1 MAFHKNWE
9 GIVIKEVT
17 WWEAGRN
24 KNKRRESQS
33 ERSPTKRKRK
43 NISKPKK
50 SLKTSWP
57 LGASKIQCVILGSSL
72 TRRLQGSCHRSDSKR
87 TKGALSD
94 NVFISRLLLNFFID
108 IFLYTILFVI
118 IFLKWF
124 VCVCQCDRM
133 LLLLWAHIHNFHIF
147 QQTNCPV
154 GRDNAYYLRTAIT
167 MMMILT
173 ASSFFMIFI
182 ITVLLLNVCALIT
195 SWIFSE
201 VIIPWLTWQSLVS
214 KDHNAHFYSNHW
226 EKGQIKNLYSSNW
239 TKQK

>member
-1 MAFHKNWE
+1 M
-9 GIVIKEVT
+9 G
-17 WWEAGRN
+17 
-24 KNKRRESQS
+24 
-33 ERSPTKRKRK
+33 
-43 NISKPKK
+43 
-50 SLKTSWP
+50 
-57 LGASKIQCVILGSSL
+57 
-72 TRRLQGSCHRSDSKR
+72 
-87 TKGALSD
+87 
-94 NVFISRLLLNFFID
+94 
-108 IFLYTILFVI
+108 
-118 IFLKWF
+118 
-124 VCVCQCDRM
+124 CVCKSVWPHACH
-133 LLLLWAHIHNFHIF
+133 LLLWAHIHNFHIF

-214 KDHNAHFYSNHW
+214 KDHNAHFYSNHL

-239 TKQK
+239 TKQKQHLIQPGAAGYCLTLLRCLTYFQFQNAVSWWALISWGWFFNFIGQVVVVNETTDLIRITLNNYLRLLDFLNYHSRDWFWTLIANSS